1 MVIDVTRE
9 LSPVFWAM
17 AALLVA
23 SAAVIALGRRLG

>member
-23 SAAVIALGRRLG
+23 SAAAIVLGRRRG